1 MSNGGREEKVKTDVP
16 LCSAARRQ
24 LNPRILFSDATRE
37 HKEAGDVVIN
47 SLARQSQ
54 LLSLVVFSSSELSPE
69 QISNLFPD
77 THSCLSNLTW
87 YHSSKENGFP
97 PPWKPDMGVNNRPF
111 SEKSP
116 NPRKTNLSETGPT

>member
-1 MSNGGREEKVKTDVP
+1 MSNGGREEKDKTDVP
-16 LCSAARRQ
+16 LCSTARRR
-24 LNPRILFSDATRE
+24 LNPRILFSDAIRE
-37 HKEAGDVVIN
+37 HKEAGEVVIN

-69 QISNLFPD
+69 QISNLFSD

-97 PPWKPDMGVNNRPF
+97 PPWKPDMGVNNRP
-111 SEKSP
+111 SLKKALIP
-116 NPRKTNLSETGPT
+116 GKQT